1 MDEGLFPQLRT
12 LQDVWDYVWSGYAV
26 TTDARRRVMIGVRP
40 EPALPLAI
48 AEPGPLMAHAIGLAG
63 PAGMTLREL
72 RELFDLL
79 DTRRFERGLVQ
90 LRVGGGV
97 VETTEPRPDRAGD
110 LRPQVVLRCR

>member
-1 MDEGLFPQLRT
+1 
-12 LQDVWDYVWSGYAV
+12 
-26 TTDARRRVMIGVRP
+26 
-40 EPALPLAI
+40 
-48 AEPGPLMAHAIGLAG
+48 MAHAIGLAG

-90 LRVGGGV
+90 LRAGGV

-110 LRPQVVLRCR
+110 LPQVVLRCR